1 MNLPFRRAPVRLL
14 EESPLSRGD
23 NALLAMNRHER
34 SRSGEPSSRRWRGA
48 RRAVYDILDHGSV
61 GHPASI
67 AVNRGIVIL
76 ITINLVALTL
86 ESVPHLQAR
95 FAPWFTAL
103 EIVSL
108 IAFTVEYLLRVWIA
122 PEHAPSRHLGARRAR
137 LKFITSPM
145 GVVDLLAV
153 LPFWFAFIV
162 PADLRVLVVFRIVRF
177 LKLVRYSPGMRSLLE
192 ALQRER
198 RALFGCFVIL
208 LGAALVAASLM
219 HIVEGH
225 VQPDKFGTIPDAMWW
240 AIVTLGTI
248 GYGDVVPVTVLGR
261 MVASITIFAGLIM
274 IALPVGI
281 IASAFSDEVHR
292 RDFVVTWNIV
302 ARVPLFAELQAS
314 DIADIMRL
322 LRAQRIEPGTII
334 VRRGERADCM
344 YFIADG
350 EVEVLLKDRKV
361 SLATGDFFGEI
372 AALRQTRRTA
382 TVIARTQVSLL
393 VLDAHDLHALME
405 REPRVAE
412 HIRHIA
418 STRLG
423 EEIIMPKG
431 DLVGEE
437 IGKTSR
443 RT

>member
-1 MNLPFRRAPVRLL
+1 MNKHEKSEVSHSRARP
-14 EESPLSRGD
+14 
-23 NALLAMNRHER
+23 R
-34 SRSGEPSSRRWRGA
+34 SQA
-48 RRAVYDILDHGSV
+48 RRMVYDILDHARV

-67 AVNRGIVIL
+67 AVNRGIVLL
-76 ITINLVALTL
+76 ITVNLVVLTL

-95 FAPWFTAL
+95 FSYWFTVL
-103 EIVSL
+103 EILSL
-108 IAFTVEYLLRVWIA
+108 IVFTVEYLLRIWIA
-122 PEHAPSRHLGARRAR
+122 PEHALYRHLGARGAR
-137 LKFITSPM
+137 MKFIASPL
-145 GVVDLLAV
+145 GIVDLLAV

-162 PADLRVLVVFRIVRF
+162 PADLRVLLVFRIVRF
-177 LKLVRYSPGMRSLLE
+177 LKLVRYSPGIRSLLE

-208 LGAALVAASLM
+208 LGAALVSASLM
-219 HIVEGH
+219 HIVEGN

-261 MVASITIFAGLIM
+261 MVASVTIFAGLIM

-281 IASAFSDEVHR
+281 IATAFSDEVHR
-292 RDFVVTWNIV
+292 RDFVVTWSMV

-322 LRAQRIEPGTII
+322 LRAQRLEPGTVI

-350 EVEVLLKDRKV
+350 EVEVMLKDKKV
-361 SLATGDFFGEI
+361 KLDTGHFFGEI
-372 AALRQTRRTA
+372 AALRRSRRTA

-393 VLDAHDLHALME
+393 VLDTHDLHALME
-405 REPRVAE
+405 RDPRIAE
-412 HIRHIA
+412 HIRHVA

-423 EEIIMPKG
+423 EEIIVPKG
-431 DLVGEE
+431 DLVSEE
-437 IGKTSR
+437 LEKTSR
-443 RT
+443 PARMA